1 MKRITLAMLVF
12 TVGAP
17 GLGAAQEP
25 PPVRPVA
32 PMAPLAPSR
41 AAIQDAQRDLRDAL
55 ETSRRQGLEDARLQ
69 MREALDASRAQIA
82 ASRVDTRESLEETRQ
97 ALEQARLSMDV
108 AGTWDGFAPM
118 APMPPMAPMAPMA
131 AIAPMADFGPM
142 PTVTRRG
149 WASDAF
155 PIHMPPEPWAQG
167 DPADSVYRVARD
179 AINRGDYGRAARL
192 FADIAKQFPKSVYA
206 NDAPYWEA
214 LALYKIGTTDELRVA
229 AKVLEPLVTQAS
241 TTTTSYGPRGRVLV
255 AGQPGEFYRRSASEG
270 EVVALYQ
277 RINGALAQRG
287 DQDAAKKV
295 EAVAKQ
301 AGTSPCDQEDI
312 QVRTEALNALAQM
325 DPTAALPALRRV
337 LDRKDECSALLRRNA
352 VFILGR
358 RADSSATPLLIA
370 VAKSDP
376 DIGVRTQAIDFL
388 SRLPGDAGLSEL
400 QDLLK
405 TDQDERVQRAAVRAL
420 MQSDNAQ
427 ARSSVRA
434 LIERK
439 DAPLGVRV
447 EVISSLA
454 SDRATTDDASY
465 LRSLYGRADNDRIK
479 EAIISALS
487 RMGGPENDQ
496 FVLGIARNQNE
507 PSQLRSVALSRFA
520 RSSTVSIAD
529 LGKLYDSADNYNM
542 RSQIINLLANRR
554 EPEATDKLID
564 IIRNGTDYRIRSQ
577 AINAI
582 TRKND
587 PRATKLL
594 MDIIDKSPADSGKKP

>member
-1 MKRITLAMLVF
+1 
-12 TVGAP
+12 
-17 GLGAAQEP
+17 
-25 PPVRPVA
+25 
-32 PMAPLAPSR
+32 
-41 AAIQDAQRDLRDAL
+41 
-55 ETSRRQGLEDARLQ
+55 
-69 MREALDASRAQIA
+69 
-82 ASRVDTRESLEETRQ
+82 
-97 ALEQARLSMDV
+97 
-108 AGTWDGFAPM
+108 
-118 APMPPMAPMAPMA
+118 
-131 AIAPMADFGPM
+131 
-142 PTVTRRG
+142 
-149 WASDAF
+149 
-155 PIHMPPEPWAQG
+155 MPPEPWAQG

-214 LALYKIGTTDELRVA
+214 LALYKIGTTDELHVA

-241 TTTTSYGPRGRVLV
+241 TTTASYGPGRRVLI

-358 RADSSATPLLIA
+358 RADSSATPLLIS

-388 SRLPGDAGLSEL
+388 SRLPGDAGLSVL

-439 DAPLGVRV
+439 DAPVAVRA

-529 LGKLYDSADNYNM
+529 LGKLYDSADSYNM